1 MMTSG
6 SFPLALS
13 ALVLGMSACILGD
26 VEPSPVET
34 SVATTTQPVVVAP
47 DPADKRYVNT
57 FQKLDPTRTDF
68 NWQKWP
74 NGTREVQIAGKLIVL
89 DDAYVNSMGK
99 DIQAGNVTRL
109 DIYAERLIVRRPIR
123 VPGAHVRI
131 YARELRFEDTGAEPA
146 LLDTSAKQ
154 PPVGA
159 EQFRNGDNGQSAGD
173 VHLFVKEFS
182 SQGNRFPRFRMNGG
196 NGQNAGPGKHGA
208 PGVSQTTFASAHQ
221 DLLKCARKHGIAA
234 SMNFHVSSFKFDPA
248 PLTLDELENNAVA
261 LGVDLPTSGTNASPG
276 GRPGEPGN
284 AGSLHANLPGLAPY
298 AEMLGGSAGLSA
310 GYYRGG
316 RAGQPTPAIKLAS
329 AKCQHLVGFS
339 TGACRGCGGSTHM
352 ADRLIVPSV
361 TRATPTDGR
370 SVDSPSPNR
379 STGDAGQA
387 ELVNAPFAWLHPHS
401 VAMTLSF
408 VEDAFLNGFRTLA
421 VDELTSLDQALDTYQ
436 KSPDWQ
442 ALALGDQALLE
453 QQELRVETLLGKLAA
468 RQDYFGN
475 PEHWVPALSLE
486 ANKLLFEEE
495 VRWAIRTIYM
505 ADWITETQ
513 ERQVDRAAAID
524 AAKNLLR
531 QEIRTLESQYNDALL
546 ALPQLQIDAE
556 TAASHLA
563 TLEGELL
570 VAEQRLEARA
580 RENVEDR
587 HKVPFWK
594 KGLRV
599 LASVARL
606 IPVGQP
612 YTGAIA
618 GTALDAIAEVKSDA
632 PWDSVKALPDQ
643 VKQASE
649 TIDKAKEAAAA
660 AKKAKEEKVKPE
672 TKKTKKTLREGVKE
686 LATKLSP
693 VIEEAKKHK
702 ALFASAEAP
711 KEELEKELEKLK
723 GEDAAFKEVA
733 EKAAAITK
741 EREAFAARL
750 TETLDK
756 LENAAGKMGE
766 HYLHLAELLPEEE
779 GITEVLLTQRAMLA
793 IGDMR
798 AKAEQRLLKYH
809 YLLGRSFEYTMLRP
823 YPGDLTLTRLFNEVL
838 SLVKND
844 ATGVI
849 STEQDEQLYTL
860 YREEI
865 SSLVEL
871 VVTEHAGRLQTTQVE
886 IDLTP
891 DEITRINEGSP
902 LEIDFAERGVFGLE
916 EENLRLLGL
925 EVVDLRFAGAPPA
938 GASFMDLVFEHGGL
952 SRIFHEGV
960 VHVFKHYN
968 QKTRDPLRWT
978 ARSQNGT
985 LTMHQPSPAAAS
997 LLRALL
1003 TGDDANLMLF
1013 ARPSPWAK
1021 FSVRTVFQGARVPLS
1036 AVRLRLSYEY
1046 ERTVGSSNWRAHQ
1059 QAQNA
1064 RIGARYANLLHRQP
1078 TADELRAGRELLDL
1092 GYGDGDVASVVFR
1105 LHEQEAQALEVD
1117 RIYSEHYGRVPNP
1130 AERAFWSL
1138 QLLDGRSLAQ
1148 AKEYVQLVNDAV
1160 FEIYARQPTYDEL
1173 KLYTQLLDQGLGI

>member
-6 SFPLALS
+6 SLPLALS

-146 LLDTSAKQ
+146 LIDTSAKQ

-316 RAGQPTPAIKLAS
+316 RAGQPTPALKLAS

-339 TGACRGCGGSTHM
+339 TPACRGCGGSTST

-370 SVDSPSPNR
+370 SVDSPLPNR
-379 STGDAGQA
+379 STGDAGEA

-632 PWDSVKALPDQ
+632 PWDSIKALPDQ

-723 GEDAAFKEVA
+723 GEDAAFKKVA

-798 AKAEQRLLKYH
+798 QGGAAAAQVPLPARALVRVHHAASVPGRPDAHPAVQRGAFAGEERRHRRDLDRAGRAAVHALPRRDLVAGRARRDRARRPAADHPGRDRPHPRRDRAHQRGIAARDRLRRARRVRSRRGEPAPAGPGGRRPTLRRRAAGRRELHGPGVRTRRAVAHLPRGRGARIQALQPEDARPAALDGTLAERNAHHAPAEPRRRVAPACAAHRRRRKPH
-809 YLLGRSFEYTMLRP
+809 ALRP
-823 YPGDLTLTRLFNEVL
+823 ALAVGEVL
-838 SLVKND
+838 GAHRVPGRACAPLGGAPAPLVRVRAD
-844 ATGVI
+844 RRF
-849 STEQDEQLYTL
+849 EQL
-860 YREEI
+860 EGAP
-865 SSLVEL
+865 
-871 VVTEHAGRLQTTQVE
+871 AG
-886 IDLTP
+886 
-891 DEITRINEGSP
+891 
-902 LEIDFAERGVFGLE
+902 AERAHRRP
-916 EENLRLLGL
+916 LRQS
-925 EVVDLRFAGAPPA
+925 AAPPA
-938 GASFMDLVFEHGGL
+938 DRGRA
-952 SRIFHEGV
+952 
-960 VHVFKHYN
+960 
-968 QKTRDPLRWT
+968 
-978 ARSQNGT
+978 ARR
-985 LTMHQPSPAAAS
+985 P
-997 LLRALL
+997 RA
-1003 TGDDANLMLF
+1003 
-1013 ARPSPWAK
+1013 ARP
-1021 FSVRTVFQGARVPLS
+1021 
-1036 AVRLRLSYEY
+1036 RLR
-1046 ERTVGSSNWRAHQ
+1046 RW
-1059 QAQNA
+1059 
-1064 RIGARYANLLHRQP
+1064 
-1078 TADELRAGRELLDL
+1078 GR
-1092 GYGDGDVASVVFR
+1092 GVRGF
-1105 LHEQEAQALEVD
+1105 
-1117 RIYSEHYGRVPNP
+1117 PP
-1130 AERAFWSL
+1130 A
-1138 QLLDGRSLAQ
+1138 
-1148 AKEYVQLVNDAV
+1148 
-1160 FEIYARQPTYDEL
+1160 
-1173 KLYTQLLDQGLGI
+1173 